1 MNGKNLNVQMN
12 SFQILFKSY
21 FKSFQYSLNTKY
33 RYALGPVSGQI
44 IHKEFAANERNLK
57 YTPSK
62 TENDEDPKEFVEVL
76 RKSPKVSLSVS
87 SSLDKYLEEERRKH
101 NSGKPIEPKPA
112 VKNDEDKDKIKD
124 LTAGGGHPVG
134 NNVLSLKTALKDPA
148 FQQKINNLENKRQ
161 DLYIQM
167 LKKRG
172 QIVFGSDGSQTIVSY
187 PKVA

>member
-1 MNGKNLNVQMN
+1 MNR
-12 SFQILFKSY
+12 FQILFISC
-21 FKSFQYSLNTKY
+21 FIFFQYSLNAKN
-33 RYALGPVSGQI
+33 RYALGPVSEKI
-44 IHKEFAANERNLK
+44 IYKEFAANERNLK

-62 TENDEDPKEFVEVL
+62 TENDDEPKEFMEVL
-76 RKSPKVSLSVS
+76 RKSPKLSYSVS

-101 NSGKPIEPKPA
+101 NSGKPIEPKSS
-112 VKNDEDKDKIKD
+112 KDEEDKDKIKD

-148 FQQKINNLENKRQ
+148 FQQKIHNLEDRRQ

-172 QIVFGSDGSQTIVSY
+172 QIVVGSDGSQTIVSY
-187 PKVA
+187 PKVTFIIQ